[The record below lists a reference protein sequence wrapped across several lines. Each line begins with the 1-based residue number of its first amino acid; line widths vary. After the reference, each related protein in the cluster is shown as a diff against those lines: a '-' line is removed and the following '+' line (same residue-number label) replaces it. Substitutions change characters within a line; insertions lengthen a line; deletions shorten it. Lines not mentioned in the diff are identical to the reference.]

1 MTTPMPSVIA
11 HRRAQESVVEKIFSI
26 GERTGIGLKS
36 QAETSNQIETH
47 EDPRSSILETSVGR
61 SARRPRLV
69 SKVASVAFSL
79 VSPREPPPPPAFF

>member
-36 QAETSNQIETH
+36 QAETNRPSNQI
-47 EDPRSSILETSVGR
+47 
-61 SARRPRLV
+61 
-69 SKVASVAFSL
+69 
-79 VSPREPPPPPAFF
+79 